1 MRSAVA
7 FISVLSVIGGL
18 QGPTLAAEPILEKTD
33 LFTAGEQGYFM
44 FRIPGLLVTPKG
56 TLLAYCEARA
66 GGGDWTNEDIL
77 LRRSTD
83 GGRTWDKARVLVKLP
98 EPQPR
103 NPLREELKAELGER
117 QIDARTYHNCVMIA
131 DREAGAVH
139 VLFHLDYWRVFCM
152 RSDNDGLT
160 FSSPREL
167 TAAVAGY
174 RSKGYPWRVV
184 GNGCG
189 HGLQLA
195 TGAWKG
201 RLLVPLWLSDSSQPR
216 GHGHRPS
223 HVGVLYSD
231 DHGDTWQ
238 IGDWVAKNGEG
249 IKSPSEACV
258 VQLAEGQVLFNMRH
272 ESPRR
277 LRAVATSAGGTTAWS
292 PLRFDPA
299 LYDPICEASMICVPQ
314 KESDRPVIL
323 FANPDP
329 RGAAPGEDDKPDPP
343 EPRARRNLTLKL
355 SYDECAS
362 WPVRKVLEPGIAGYC
377 DLAAADEGTLFCLF
391 ERGSTK
397 RGDHY
402 ATAALTLARFNLEWL
417 TDGHDTPKEP

>member
-18 QGPTLAAEPILEKTD
+18 QAPTLAAEPILEKMD
-33 LFTAGEQGYFM
+33 LFTAGEQGYIM

-98 EPQPR
+98 DPQPR
-103 NPLREELKAELGER
+103 NPLREELKAELGEG

-131 DREAGAVH
+131 DCESGAVH
-139 VLFHLDYWRVFCM
+139 VLFHLDYWRVFYM
-152 RSDNDGLT
+152 RSDDDGLT
-160 FSSPREL
+160 FSTPREL
-167 TAAVAGY
+167 TAVVAGY

-189 HGLQLA
+189 HGIQLA
-195 TGAWKG
+195 TGTWNG

-223 HVGVLYSD
+223 HVGVLHSD

-249 IKSPSEACV
+249 IKSPSEACP
-258 VQLAEGQVLFNMRH
+258 VQLADGRVLFNMRH
-272 ESPRR
+272 ESPQR
-277 LRAVATSAGGTTAWS
+277 LRAVATSADGTTGWS

-299 LYDPICEASMICVPQ
+299 LYDPICEASMIRVPQ
-314 KESDRPVIL
+314 KVSDRRAVL

-329 RGAAPGEDDKPDPP
+329 RGAAPGEDGKPDPP

-362 WPVRKVLEPGIAGYC
+362 WPVRKVLESGIAGYC
-377 DLAAADEGTLFCLF
+377 DLAAADEGALFCLF

-417 TDGHDTPKEP
+417 TDGHNAPKEP

>member
-277 LRAVATSAGGTTAWS
+277 LRAVATSADGTTAWS